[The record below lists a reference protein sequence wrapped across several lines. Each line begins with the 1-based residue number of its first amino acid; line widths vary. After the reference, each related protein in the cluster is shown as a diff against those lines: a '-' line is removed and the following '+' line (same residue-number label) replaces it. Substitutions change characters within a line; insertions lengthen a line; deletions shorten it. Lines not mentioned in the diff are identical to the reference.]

1 MNTLELIK
9 SRRSIRQYTDKSIA
23 DDDLKILIEAAVW
36 APSAGN
42 RYPWGVI
49 IVQQKKMIDMIKAV
63 SPGMVGNP
71 AALIILCADRDK
83 ALRIGGTG
91 SRDLFCV
98 MDIVHAAQNICLQ
111 ATELGIGTCCIMS
124 FNPKAVAEL
133 LELEGNMTA
142 DYIISLGY
150 PRKPAKT
157 PKKRSI
163 DDTIISW
170 IKEE

>member
-1 MNTLELIK
+1 MNAIELIK
-9 SRRSIRQYTDKSIA
+9 SRRSTRQFTEEPIA
-23 DDDLKILIEAAVW
+23 EETLKVLIEAANW

-42 RYPWGVI
+42 RYPWGVV
-49 IVQQKKMIDMIKAV
+49 IVEQKNMIDMIKAV
-63 SPGMVGNP
+63 SPGLVGDP
-71 AALIILCADRDK
+71 TALILLCADREK
-83 ALRIGGTG
+83 ALRVGGTG

-111 ATELGIGTCCIMS
+111 ATDLGIGTCCIMS

-133 LELEGNMTA
+133 LELEANMTA

-150 PRKPAKT
+150 PKKPATT
-157 PKKRSI
+157 PQKRSI
-163 DDTIISW
+163 EEAIISW